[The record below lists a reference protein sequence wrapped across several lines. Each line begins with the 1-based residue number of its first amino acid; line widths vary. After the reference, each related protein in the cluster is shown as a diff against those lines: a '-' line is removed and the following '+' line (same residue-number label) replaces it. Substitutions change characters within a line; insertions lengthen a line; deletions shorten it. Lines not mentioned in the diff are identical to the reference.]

1 MNQEFIME
9 VKIFILFLSFSV
21 PFSTSSKTNILNQ
34 GSSLSPPQDVLVSS
48 PNGIFTT
55 GFYPIGVNAYVFAIW
70 YSMPI
75 SNEKH
80 TLVWIANRDQPVNG
94 RYTKFSLL
102 KSGNLVLTDAGQF
115 TVWTSNT
122 NSRSPL
128 HLQLHDSGNLILT
141 ATLQQKTLWQSFD
154 SPTNTLLPQQLLTE
168 NGNLLSYRSQTNY
181 SSGFYKLFFDDDNV
195 LRLVYRGLEISSVF
209 WPPPFLNSWE
219 GGRSTYNTTKVATLD
234 LLGNFTSSDSLSFS
248 TADHGMGPQRR
259 LTLDPDGN
267 LRVYSLNQKHGNWD
281 VTWQADVHPCRLHGV
296 CGENSLCTYVHNLS
310 GRRCACLPGYK
321 MKNDT
326 DWSYGCEKNFELSCS
341 DNNSIGFFQLH
352 HAEFYGYDIRVYY
365 NVTIESCKNI
375 CLRYCDCKGFQYK
388 YDAQS
393 GTYNCF
399 PKTLLFNGYQSSSF
413 NDPAYIKV
421 PKSSL
426 TTYKN
431 HVGEFEL
438 NCRDRVTPIDV
449 VYKSEHKWIKY
460 LLWCAGAVGA
470 IEIIILLICFFATR
484 LPTNAT
490 SQGYLQV
497 GVGFKRFTYAELKKA
512 TRGFNEEI
520 GRGSSGV
527 VYKGTLS
534 DNRIAAIKCLSE
546 ARQGEAEFLAEI
558 SIIGRLNHMN
568 LMETWGYCAEGKHRL
583 LVYEHLELG
592 SLSNF
597 LYANKLNWQK
607 RFEIAV
613 GTAKGLAY
621 LHEECL
627 EWVLHCDV
635 KPQNIL
641 LDSNFQ
647 PKVADFGLSK
657 LNNRNRNER
666 STFSRIRGTRGYM
679 APEWVYN
686 LPITSKVDVYSY
698 GIVLLELITGRNPAN
713 DNEDG
718 LVNWVRGKVQ
728 DFEGRVSWIEE
739 IVDPSMNGEFE
750 KDRAEIMVKVALQCA
765 EEDRNSRPKMS
776 QVVDMLLSEQG
787 E

>member
-9 VKIFILFLSFSV
+9 VKIFILFLGFFISFS
-21 PFSTSSKTNILNQ
+21 SSSNTNILNQ
-34 GSSLSPPQDVLVSS
+34 GSSLSSPQDVLVSS
-48 PNGIFTT
+48 TSGIFTA
-55 GFYPIGVNAYVFAIW
+55 GFYPIGINAYVFAIW
-70 YSMPI
+70 YSMPF

-94 RYTKFSLL
+94 KYTKFSLL
-102 KSGNLVLTDAGQF
+102 KSGNLVLTDGGQF

-141 ATLQQKTLWQSFD
+141 ATLRQKTLWQSFD

-181 SSGFYKLFFDDDNV
+181 SSGFYKLFFDNDNV

-209 WPPPFLNSWE
+209 WPPPFLLSWE
-219 GGRSTYNTTKVATLD
+219 VGRSTYNTTKVATLD
-234 LLGNFTSSDSLSFS
+234 RLGNFTSSDNFNFL
-248 TADHGMGPQRR
+248 TADYGMGPQRR

-281 VTWQADVHPCRLHGV
+281 VTWQADVQPCRVHGV
-296 CGENSLCTYVHNLS
+296 CGANSLCTYVHNLS
-310 GRRCACLPGYK
+310 GRRCACLPGHK

-326 DWSYGCEKNFELSCS
+326 DWSYGCEQNFELSCS

-352 HAEFYGYDIRVYY
+352 DAEFYGYDIGVYY

-375 CLRYCDCKGFQYK
+375 CVRNCDCKGFQYK
-388 YDAQS
+388 YETQS

-399 PKTLLFNGYQSSSF
+399 PKTLLFNGYQSPSF
-413 NDPAYIKV
+413 NYPAYMKV
-421 PKSSL
+421 SKSSL

-431 HVGEFEL
+431 HVKEFEL

-449 VYKSEHKWIKY
+449 VYKKEHEWIKY
-460 LLWCAGAVGA
+460 LFWCAGAVGVT
-470 IEIIILLICFFATR
+470 EIIILLICFFATR

-558 SIIGRLNHMN
+558 GISGRLNHMN
-568 LMETWGYCAEGKHRL
+568 LMETWGYCSEGKHRL
-583 LVYEHLELG
+583 LVYEYLELG

-597 LYANKLNWQK
+597 LYANKLNFQK

-641 LDSNFQ
+641 LDSNFR

-698 GIVLLELITGRNPAN
+698 GIVLLELITGRNLAN
-713 DNEDG
+713 DNEGG

-728 DFEGRVSWIEE
+728 DSERRVSWIEE
-739 IVDPSMNGEFE
+739 IVDTSKNGEIE
-750 KDRAEIMVKVALQCA
+750 KDRAETMVKVALQCA
-765 EEDRNSRPKMS
+765 EEDRDSRPKMS

>member
-1 MNQEFIME
+1 ME
-9 VKIFILFLSFSV
+9 VKFFITLLAFFI
-21 PFSTSSKTNILNQ
+21 PFSSPSKTNILNQ
-34 GSSLSPPQDVLVSS
+34 DSSLSPPQDVLVSS
-48 PNGIFTT
+48 PNGIFTA

-70 YSMPI
+70 YSMPF
-75 SNEKH
+75 SNENH

-102 KSGNLVLTDAGQF
+102 KSGNLVLRDAG
-115 TVWTSNT
+115 T
-122 NSRSPL
+122 L
-128 HLQLHDSGNLILT
+128 H
-141 ATLQQKTLWQSFD
+141 QKTIWQSFD

-168 NGNLLSYRSQTNY
+168 NGNLVSYRSQTNY

-195 LRLVYRGLEISSVF
+195 LRLVYKGLGISSVF
-209 WPPPFLNSWE
+209 WPPPWLSSCD
-219 GGRSTYNTTKVATLD
+219 GGRLTYNTSK
-234 LLGNFTSSDSLSFS
+234 
-248 TADHGMGPQRR
+248 RR

-267 LRVYSLNQKHGNWD
+267 LRVYSLNQKHGSWN
-281 VTWQADVHPCRLHGV
+281 VTWQAEVQPCKIHGV
-296 CGENSLCTYVHNLS
+296 CGANSLCTYVNNLS
-310 GRRCACLPGYK
+310 GRRCTCLPGYK

-326 DWSYGCEKNFELSCS
+326 DWSYGCERNFKLSCS
-341 DNNSIGFFQLH
+341 DNNSIGFFEVH
-352 HAEFYGYDIRVYY
+352 HAEFYGYDIKVYY
-365 NVTIESCKNI
+365 NITIKSCKNI
-375 CLRYCDCKGFQYK
+375 CRRYCDCQGFQYK
-388 YDAQS
+388 YDIQS

-399 PKTLLFNGYQSSSF
+399 PKTLLFNGYQSLTF
-413 NDPAYIKV
+413 QDPAYIKV

-431 HVGEFEL
+431 HVPEFEL
-438 NCRDRVTPIDV
+438 NCRDRVTPVNI
-449 VYKSEHKWIKY
+449 VYKKEHEWITH
-460 LLWCAGAVGA
+460 LLWCACGVGA
-470 IEIIILLICFFATR
+470 SEIIILLICFFATR

-534 DNRIAAIKCLSE
+534 DNRIAAIKFLCE
-546 ARQGEAEFLAEI
+546 AQQGEGEFLAEI

-568 LMETWGYCAEGKHRL
+568 LIETWGYCAD
-583 LVYEHLELG
+583 
-592 SLSNF
+592 
-597 LYANKLNWQK
+597 
-607 RFEIAV
+607 

-657 LNNRNRNER
+657 LINRNRNEK
-666 STFSRIRGTRGYM
+666 SNFSRIRGTRGYM

-698 GIVLLELITGRNPAN
+698 GIVLLELITGRSPAN
-713 DNEDG
+713 DNESG
-718 LVNWVRGKVQ
+718 LVNWVRGKIQ
-728 DFEGRVSWIEE
+728 NSEERVSWIEE
-739 IVDPSMNGEFE
+739 IVDPSINEEFE
-750 KDRAEIMVKVALQCA
+750 KDVAETLVKVALHCA
-765 EEDRNSRPKMS
+765 EEDRDSRPKMS
-776 QVVDMLLSEQG
+776 QVVDMLLSHQG
-787 E
+787 